1 VSVPHHGGVL
11 AELLPAT
18 VDNSVRGSRIP
29 LYVFAPIVVV
39 SVARSL
45 IHLFAP
51 DSGAGSIAGVDLS
64 AAGPLGARGIVFF
77 LAQWG
82 GGQLVLAFAQVLV
95 LVRYRSLVPLFYL
108 LLLAEIGL
116 RMLVGHIKPMTFGH
130 VPPGQ
135 VGNYALLAI
144 ALAMLALSLRS
155 SSQQRS
161 TQAGAGVSR

>member
-1 VSVPHHGGVL
+1 MSVSRHSGAL
-11 AELLPAT
+11 AVLLPAT
-18 VDNSVRGSRIP
+18 VDNTVRGSRIP

-39 SVARSL
+39 SVTRSL

-51 DSGAGSIAGVDLS
+51 DSGAGSIAGVDLP
-64 AAGPLGARGIVFF
+64 AAGSLGARGIVFF

-82 GGQLVLAFAQVLV
+82 GGQLVLALAQILV
-95 LVRYRSLVPLFYL
+95 LVRYRSLVPLFYFL
-108 LLLAEIGL
+108 LLVEIGL
-116 RMLVGHIKPMTFGH
+116 RMLVGHIKPMSFGH

-135 VGNYALLAI
+135 VGNYALLVI

-161 TQAGAGVSR
+161 NQAGEGVSQ